1 MVTRSVAVFQERS
14 EDSRGNRRGERE
26 SVSVNNYFEKFFYKE
41 EKKNGVITAGT
52 GGKKVFFFIFH
63 LIACYLG
70 E

>member
-26 SVSVNNYFEKFFYKE
+26 SVSVNNCFEKFFYKE

-52 GGKKVFFFIFH
+52 GVRKFFFSFFI
-63 LIACYLG
+63 
-70 E
+70 